1 MNYILD
7 ASVLIYLI
15 KANLTKEFIDLCEN
29 DMVIDKEVYNEV
41 VEQGKENNYPDAII
55 AENFLINNKFPIIP
69 TDIRKF
75 IHLFR
80 DAGETS
86 CFILAQDNGTC
97 ITTDKR
103 AFNKFLTQ
111 SVSVVRLD
119 TFFYKKCLNKKYSN
133 EIIIRLLDKL
143 LSVYAT
149 NSERYATFIKLL
161 SQKGVGV

>member
-1 MNYILD
+1 MCMRYILD

-55 AENFLINNKFPIIP
+55 AENFLINNKIPIIP

-133 EIIIRLLDKL
+133 EFIIRLLDKL

-161 SQKGVGV
+161 SQ

>member
-1 MNYILD
+1 MRYILD
-7 ASVLIYLI
+7 ACVLIYLI
-15 KANLTKEFIDLCEN
+15 KANLTNEFINLCEN

-55 AENFLINNKFPIIP
+55 AEHFLINNKIPIIP
-69 TDIRKF
+69 TDIKKF

-86 CFILAQDNGTC
+86 CFILAQDTGTC

-103 AFNKFLTQ
+103 AFNKFVNQ

-119 TFFYKKCLNKKYSN
+119 TFFYKKCLNRQYSKDV
-133 EIIIRLLDKL
+133 IISFLDKL

-161 SQKGVGV
+161 SQ